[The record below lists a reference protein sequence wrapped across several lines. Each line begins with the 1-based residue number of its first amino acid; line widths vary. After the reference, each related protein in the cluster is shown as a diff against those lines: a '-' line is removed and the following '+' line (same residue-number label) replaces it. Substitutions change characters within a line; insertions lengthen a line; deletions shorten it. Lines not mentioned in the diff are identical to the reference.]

1 MLNHCGECEGM
12 SMAKLIYGKTI
23 DQWKKEYSLLDPL
36 INTEEV
42 IWINNELQSFPGIPT
57 TITMEDVLEAEARFE
72 RFAPLLTALFPTLLS
87 SDGIIESPMLPID
100 KMQTYMREKL
110 NVDIT
115 GQLYIKGDHA
125 LPVSGSIKAR
135 GGFYEVL
142 KFAETIAIKHDLI
155 NYNSDYKYLN
165 SAKCKQ
171 YFSKYTIA
179 VGSTGNLGLSIG
191 IIGAKLGF
199 NVKVHMSSDA
209 KQWKKQLLREQGVQV
224 IEYEDDYSKAVEM
237 GRHSCS
243 RDPFCYFIDD
253 EHSKDLFLGYAVAAL
268 RLQRQL
274 QQLGIKVDKD
284 HPLFVYLPCGVGGA
298 PGGISYGLK
307 LLFGDHVHCFF
318 AEPTHSPCMLLGLMT
333 GKQNQISVQDFG
345 IDNCTAADGLAVG
358 RASGLVGEIVGPYLS
373 GIYTADDSKLFE
385 LLYQLYV
392 TEKIKLEPS
401 AVAGM
406 YGPIQLT
413 KSGWFSEKLTKV
425 QLSQG
430 HHIIWST
437 GGSLVPEEE
446 MELYISKGKAIL
458 RGKYGEL

>member
-1 MLNHCGECEGM
+1 M
-12 SMAKLIYGKTI
+12 SKLICGKTI
-23 DQWKKEYSLLDPL
+23 DQWKKEYSLLNSV

-42 IWINNELQSFPGIPT
+42 IWINHDLQSFPRIPMS
-57 TITMEDVLEAEARFE
+57 ITLEEVLEAEARFQ
-72 RFAPLLTALFPTLLS
+72 RFAPLQKVLFPTLLS
-87 SDGIIESPMLPID
+87 SNGIIESPMLPID
-100 KMQTYMREKL
+100 KMQTYMRGKL
-110 NVDIT
+110 NVDIS
-115 GQLYIKGDHA
+115 GLLYIKGDHA

-142 KFAETIAIKHDLI
+142 KFAETIAIEQELI
-155 NYNSDYKYLN
+155 NYDSDYTELN
-165 SAKCKQ
+165 SLKCKEF
-171 YFSKYTIA
+171 FSKFTIS

-209 KQWKKQLLREQGVQV
+209 KQWKKQLLREQGVEV
-224 IEYEDDYSKAVEM
+224 IEYEADYSKAVEM

-253 EHSKDLFLGYAVAAL
+253 ENSKDLFLGYAVAAF

-284 HPLFVYLPCGVGGA
+284 HPLFVYLPCGVGGG

-333 GKQNQISVQDFG
+333 GKKNQISVRDFG

-358 RASGLVGEIVGPYLS
+358 RPSALVSEIVGPYMS
-373 GIYTADDSKLFE
+373 GVYTVNDSKLFE

-392 TEKIKLEPS
+392 TEEIALEPS

-413 KSGWFSEKLTKV
+413 KSGWFSEKFTKD
-425 QLSQG
+425 QLNHS
-430 HHIIWST
+430 HHIIWAT
-437 GGSLVPEEE
+437 GGSLVPENE
-446 MELYISKGKAIL
+446 MELYISKGKEIL
-458 RGKYGEL
+458 GSK